1 MDKHRYRQAF
11 EESTSKLCQEEF
23 KISLHWL
30 NSPIAIPSTKQWDQ
44 EVVWAISCNNLKNK
58 LRYKTKFDKH
68 CRLHTFIEGDLV
80 RIHMRKEQF
89 FNQPNA
95 NDSLTD
101 DGLFR
106 VVHKTDI
113 FTR

>member
-1 MDKHRYRQAF
+1 MQ
-11 EESTSKLCQEEF
+11 
-23 KISLHWL
+23 
-30 NSPIAIPSTKQWDQ
+30 
-44 EVVWAISCNNLKNK
+44 
-58 LRYKTKFDKH
+58 
-68 CRLHTFIEGDLV
+68 
-80 RIHMRKEQF
+80 KEQF

-101 DGLFR
+101 DGLFK